1 MGAVRPMGLTQA
13 MTRTCAIWWAALCA
27 QWLTNPGLAQSTSPQ
42 TANDTSLTQTVDA
55 SGADGDVPKRQLVSW
70 NEFEG
75 PYATLRV
82 GAGFLYDYVG
92 FGQDDASKQQM
103 NLAPTGGVRDAR
115 LIFKGRFPKLPRLS
129 YTIGYMY
136 DVNAETWRFRQ
147 SGLML
152 EFPDLY
158 GQIFVGRTKEG
169 MSTNK
174 LMVGYQGWT
183 NERASSNDAFNPILA
198 DGIKWMGRT
207 PSGGLVYSLGFF
219 DDELSEKESFNK
231 FDNQFVGRAI
241 WLPFLNSDPGRL
253 LHLGA
258 AYRYGKSNNGSFQF
272 RSKPE
277 SYLAQSY
284 AIDTGK
290 FKAQH
295 SDQIGFEA
303 YYRPGPLMVGME
315 YFMNQ
320 VASREF
326 NDPSFHG
333 GEIFVAY
340 ILTGETRPYN
350 TRSASFERVSP
361 SRPVFDGGPG
371 AWELV
376 ARLSYTDLDSGPIA
390 GGKFSRISSVVNW
403 HLSDNVRLEFVYG
416 YGVLD
421 RYGIEGGTNFLE
433 SRIQLQL

>member
-27 QWLTNPGLAQSTSPQ
+27 QWLTNPGLAQSTNPQ

-147 SGLML
+147 TGLML

-183 NERASSNDAFNPILA
+183 NERATSNDAFNPILA
-198 DGIKWMGRT
+198 DGIK
-207 PSGGLVYSLGFF
+207 
-219 DDELSEKESFNK
+219 
-231 FDNQFVGRAI
+231 
-241 WLPFLNSDPGRL
+241 
-253 LHLGA
+253 
-258 AYRYGKSNNGSFQF
+258 
-272 RSKPE
+272 
-277 SYLAQSY
+277 
-284 AIDTGK
+284 
-290 FKAQH
+290 
-295 SDQIGFEA
+295 
-303 YYRPGPLMVGME
+303 
-315 YFMNQ
+315 
-320 VASREF
+320 
-326 NDPSFHG
+326 
-333 GEIFVAY
+333 
-340 ILTGETRPYN
+340 
-350 TRSASFERVSP
+350 
-361 SRPVFDGGPG
+361 
-371 AWELV
+371 
-376 ARLSYTDLDSGPIA
+376 
-390 GGKFSRISSVVNW
+390 
-403 HLSDNVRLEFVYG
+403 
-416 YGVLD
+416 
-421 RYGIEGGTNFLE
+421 
-433 SRIQLQL
+433 